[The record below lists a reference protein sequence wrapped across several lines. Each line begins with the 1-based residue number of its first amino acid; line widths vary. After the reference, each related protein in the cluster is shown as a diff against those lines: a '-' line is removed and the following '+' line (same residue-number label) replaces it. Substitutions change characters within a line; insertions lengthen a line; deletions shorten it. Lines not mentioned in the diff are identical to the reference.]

1 MAVLFDNFMRQ
12 ILTDNFFG
20 GGEGGGGDGV
30 EGVTKKY
37 ELRISFENI
46 KRFSSLEHGPE
57 TDRSDSAF

>member
-12 ILTDNFFG
+12 ILTDNFFLG
-20 GGEGGGGDGV
+20 GRGGGDGV
-30 EGVTKKY
+30 EGVTQKY

>member
-12 ILTDNFFG
+12 ILTDNFFWG
-20 GGEGGGGDGV
+20 GRGGDGV
-30 EGVTKKY
+30 EGVTQKY